1 MVEDKSV
8 FLEVECNA
16 ISDRVGEG
24 ENAVS
29 RRIIPVRSHRCMPSK
44 APGNIEAAR
53 CLELFEWCLWQL
65 SRGLVMRGRRGA
77 IRGDEKVATPFE
89 VYCPRD
95 PAMLR
100 MFSGSRITCQ
110 TLNVRD
116 SLSVVSKMPIH

>member
-77 IRGDEKVATPFE
+77 IRGEEKSRPLSRSIVHVIQLCFECFPGRASLVKPSTFATA
-89 VYCPRD
+89 CR
-95 PAMLR
+95 
-100 MFSGSRITCQ
+100 
-110 TLNVRD
+110 
-116 SLSVVSKMPIH
+116 